1 MLNAILFFL
10 FIFRFIINET
20 LPTSCHLLW
29 IEPIM
34 CCLFLLSMVKRQI
47 EPIHFVSFRFGCGVA
62 RRHRKD
68 VIHFHGLCVTDIS
81 LFFVCTFSDW
91 EELKKISQYFFYE
104 CKKNTAQRRLAHDM
118 RHLKPEKR
126 LADVLSEKLTL
137 VLKNLNII
145 RWCFLSNI
153 SSVTENSIS
162 FDVGKMFSDILNKI
176 EIYIASFFLKYTCCT
191 DWNQLE

>member
-1 MLNAILFFL
+1 MEAINFTFNQLSNIAVLNAILFFL

-91 EELKKISQYFFYE
+91 EELKKISQYFFLWMQ
-104 CKKNTAQRRLAHDM
+104 KKIRLKGVWH
-118 RHLKPEKR
+118 
-126 LADVLSEKLTL
+126 T
-137 VLKNLNII
+137 
-145 RWCFLSNI
+145 
-153 SSVTENSIS
+153 
-162 FDVGKMFSDILNKI
+162 
-176 EIYIASFFLKYTCCT
+176 TCVI
-191 DWNQLE
+191 WNQKNGWQTSWVRN

>member
-104 CKKNTAQRRLAHDM
+104 CKKKYGLKAFGTRHASFETRKTDGRRLEWEINFGI
-118 RHLKPEKR
+118 EKFKHHSMM
-126 LADVLSEKLTL
+126 LFKQYFICDWE
-137 VLKNLNII
+137 LNII
-145 RWCFLSNI
+145 WCWKNVFGYS
-153 SSVTENSIS
+153 
-162 FDVGKMFSDILNKI
+162 
-176 EIYIASFFLKYTCCT
+176 
-191 DWNQLE
+191 Q